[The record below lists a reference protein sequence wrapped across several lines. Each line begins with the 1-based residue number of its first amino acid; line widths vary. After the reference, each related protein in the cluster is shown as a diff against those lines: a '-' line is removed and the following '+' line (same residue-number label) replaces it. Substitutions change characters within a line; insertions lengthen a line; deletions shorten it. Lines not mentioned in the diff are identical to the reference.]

1 MEIYQS
7 SSESS
12 MSPKGLIFKTLQRC
26 RSLRSRAGQDK
37 ALPVGWVSIRVGS
50 EKEKFFIR
58 TQWMNHRLFRRL
70 LDEAEEEYGYT
81 TKGSL
86 ELPCSV
92 EVFNLV
98 LWEMDQEEADSA
110 NAAASPVMCGFA
122 ASALSGTRRG
132 YRLLNRPGSSPATGS
147 RLLCWHVL

>member
-1 MEIYQS
+1 
-7 SSESS
+7 
-12 MSPKGLIFKTLQRC
+12 MSPKGLISKTLQRC
-26 RSLRSRAGQDK
+26 RSLRRRPSQDK

-50 EKEKFFIR
+50 EKEKFLIR

-98 LWEMDQEEADSA
+98 LWEMNQEEADSA
-110 NAAASPVMCGFA
+110 TTASPVLCGFA
-122 ASALSGTRRG
+122 ASPLSGTRRG
-132 YRLLNRPGSSPATGS
+132 YRLLSRPGSSPATGS
-147 RLLCWHVL
+147 RLLCWHVMKRYV